1 MQYTS
6 YEINAINKFP
16 DLPPNEA
23 IAEYKKLSAKG
34 GAKTRGMKKP
44 WVSFATNKEL
54 ARQAGIK
61 GAKAKWAKVNETND

>member
-16 DLPPNEA
+16 NLPPKQA

-34 GAKTRGMKKP
+34 GAKAKGRTADWAYFK
-44 WVSFATNKEL
+44 NKEV
-54 ARQAGIK
+54 AREAGKKGKEIRWGNIK
-61 GAKAKWAKVNETND
+61 KES